1 MDALNPLVGFSK
13 ALADVVQQ
21 ASPAVVSIFGR
32 HHFPSSG
39 IHWQSDIVL
48 TAQHTL
54 EREEDIPVRLANGQ
68 TPTARVIGRDPG
80 SDLAVLKLEVSSGG
94 AGGQAFSPLPVANL
108 DNLSVGSLAI
118 ALARLG
124 EKGVSASVGV
134 VGSLLEGWP
143 TRRGPRIE
151 RVIRPDIRLYPGFSG
166 GPLLD
171 PLGHWIGMNTSRLGR
186 RLDFTLPADV
196 IQRAASQLLEKG
208 RISRGYLGVGM
219 QSVRLPEALQ
229 NSLNLSTVAGVI
241 LISLETGG
249 PAEQAGLLI
258 GDVLVAL
265 EGVPVTDTYE
275 VLALLGPERI
285 GHTVQVQVIRAGALV
300 EVSLVVGER
309 PWGEA

>member
-1 MDALNPLVGFSK
+1 MDSLNPLVGFSN

-21 ASPAVVSIFGR
+21 ASGSVVSLLGR
-32 HHFPSSG
+32 HHFPSTG

-54 EREEDIPVRLANGQ
+54 EREEEIPVRLASGQ
-68 TPTARVIGRDPG
+68 TATARVIGRDSG
-80 SDLAVLKLEVSSGG
+80 SDLAVLKLESG
-94 AGGQAFSPLPVANL
+94 QSISPLPMADLENL
-108 DNLSVGSLAI
+108 RVGSLAI

-124 EKGVSASVGV
+124 EQGVSTSVGV

-143 TRRGPRIE
+143 TRRGPRLE

-171 PLGHWIGMNTSRLGR
+171 SLGNWMGMNTSRWGR
-186 RLDFTLPADV
+186 KLDFTLPADV
-196 IQRAASQLLEKG
+196 IQRVASQLLEKG

-219 QSVRLPEALQ
+219 QSVRLPEALRQ
-229 NSLNLSTVAGVI
+229 SLQLSAASGVI

-258 GDVLVAL
+258 GDVVVAL
-265 EGVPVTDTYE
+265 DGVTVTDTYE

-285 GHTVQVQVIRAGALV
+285 GQKVNLQVIRAGALL
-300 EVSLVVGER
+300 EVNLVVGER

>member
-1 MDALNPLVGFSK
+1 MDSPNPLVGFSE

-21 ASPAVVSIFGR
+21 ASSSVVAVLGR
-32 HHFPSSG
+32 HPFPASG

-54 EREEDIPVRLANGQ
+54 EREEEIPVRLAGGQ
-68 TPTARVIGRDPG
+68 TPTARLVGRDPG
-80 SDLAVLKLEVSSGG
+80 TDLAVLKLESSH
-94 AGGQAFSPLPVANL
+94 APSPLPVADLNSL
-108 DNLSVGSLAI
+108 RVGSLAI

-124 EKGVSASVGV
+124 EKGISASLGV

-143 TRRGPRIE
+143 TRRGPRFE

-171 PLGHWIGMNTSRLGR
+171 PLGNWIGMNTARLGR
-186 RLDFTLPADV
+186 RVDFTLPADV
-196 IQRAASQLLEKG
+196 IQRVASQLLEKG

-219 QSVRLPEALQ
+219 QSVGLPEALRQ
-229 NSLNLSTVAGVI
+229 SLQLSATSGVI

-265 EGVPVTDTYE
+265 DGVTVTDTYE

-285 GHTVQVQVIRAGALV
+285 GQTVQVQLIRAGTLL
-300 EVSLVVGER
+300 EVSLTVGER
-309 PWGEA
+309 PWSEA

>member
-1 MDALNPLVGFSK
+1 MDSANPLVGFSE
-13 ALADVVQQ
+13 ALADAVQQ
-21 ASPAVVSIFGR
+21 ASGAVVSVLGR
-32 HHFPSSG
+32 YHFPSTG
-39 IHWQSDIVL
+39 IHWQSDLVL

-54 EREEDIPVRLANGQ
+54 EREEEIPVRLASGQ
-68 TPTARVIGRDPG
+68 TSTARLVGRDPG
-80 SDLAVLKLEVSSGG
+80 TDLALLKLESGH
-94 AGGQAFSPLPVANL
+94 ALSPLPVANL
-108 DNLSVGSLAI
+108 ENLRVGSLAI

-124 EKGVSASVGV
+124 EKGISASLGV

-143 TRRGPRIE
+143 TRRGPRLE

-171 PLGHWIGMNTSRLGR
+171 PLGNWIGMNTARLGR
-186 RLDFTLPADV
+186 KLDFTLPADTV
-196 IQRAASQLLEKG
+196 QRVASQLLEKG

-219 QSVRLPEALQ
+219 QSVRLPEALRQ
-229 NSLNLSTVAGVI
+229 SLQVSAASGVI
-241 LISLETGG
+241 LISLEPGG

-285 GHTVQVQVIRAGALV
+285 GQTVNLQVIRAGTLL